1 MYCIVQIQRK
11 ICVFGQT
18 ADSYLPNTS
27 LYTELDTWF
36 LNTWPCQ
43 RLWLLEWR
51 GAGATPY
58 HNSLVSSGKRRMGH
72 PIQPSRFPLAVTTT
86 GENPLLR
93 NSMDILWPSSLVSE
107 NANREC
113 WSRREEFADLG
124 TSQAVSAPAA
134 SVSGWGRAAATARAV
149 GAREAMPALRLHLGS
164 LGGLEE
170 ADAVLSPR
178 WGDFPTPRRL
188 LQPPGSSCSSGEG
201 KGWRGLVAFANTV
214 NKMLIYA

>member
-164 LGGLEE
+164 LGGAGGGWCRALPTVRWFPHSTQAAAAAGEF
-170 ADAVLSPR
+170 LLQR
-178 WGDFPTPRRL
+178 WG
-188 LQPPGSSCSSGEG
+188 QGV
-201 KGWRGLVAFANTV
+201 KGVGCFC
-214 NKMLIYA
+214 KHG